1 MTSPR
6 LPRLSPLASAS
17 VLLAIGALATH
28 AQPETR
34 VQPETRAPTDVPA
47 PAQELPDPLR
57 GPSVET
63 RELKTLVHQGMT
75 RGFARVE
82 GRPEAAALE
91 LLELDAETA
100 ARARAVVDARATE
113 LAMLLVE
120 EIDSVREITDRMTAG
135 DGEGARRTLL
145 ALWERFE
152 PGMPRSPMLDG
163 LSAVLDDDA
172 MAEMNR
178 LLDEY
183 WDAWIESHAPA
194 TDAQRAQIQNRLAFE
209 LFQQEVREAYDISL
223 RRYRQALDAIY
234 NATDPTPEQ
243 RSAIRD
249 LVIQHIKD
257 TRLSATPEQ
266 RRAATRR
273 IYDLLDSERQ
283 AKLFDYILQ
292 VALPG

>member
-1 MTSPR
+1 MTSTR
-6 LPRLSPLASAS
+6 LARTVPAALASG
-17 VLLAIGALATH
+17 LLAMAALA
-28 AQPETR
+28 AQPQTETKS
-34 VQPETRAPTDVPA
+34 Q
-47 PAQELPDPLR
+47 PDPLR
-57 GPSVET
+57 GPSVDT
-63 RELKTLVHQGMT
+63 HELKTLVRQGMMQ
-75 RGFARVE
+75 GFARVE

-91 LLELDAETA
+91 LLELDSETA
-100 ARARAVVDARATE
+100 ARARAVVDTRATD
-113 LAMLLVE
+113 LAMVLVD
-120 EIDSVREITDRMTAG
+120 EIDTVREITDQMTAG
-135 DGEGARRTLL
+135 DNEAARQTLL

-152 PGMPRSPMLDG
+152 PGRPRSPMLAELGD
-163 LSAVLDDDA
+163 VLDDDA
-172 MAEMNR
+172 MTEMRR

-183 WDAWIESHAPA
+183 WDAWIESSAPS
-194 TDAQRAQIQNRLAFE
+194 DDNQRQQIQDRLAFE

-243 RSAIRD
+243 REAIRD

-273 IYDLLDSERQ
+273 IYDLLDPERQ
-283 AKLFDYILQ
+283 AKMFDYILQ